1 MNYNGFKL
9 GVASTM
15 AAMMWA
21 GTLSAFFFPP
31 TTTRRRST
39 GR

>member
-1 MNYNGFKL
+1 MNYSGFKL

-31 TTTRRRST
+31 TTTRRRPT